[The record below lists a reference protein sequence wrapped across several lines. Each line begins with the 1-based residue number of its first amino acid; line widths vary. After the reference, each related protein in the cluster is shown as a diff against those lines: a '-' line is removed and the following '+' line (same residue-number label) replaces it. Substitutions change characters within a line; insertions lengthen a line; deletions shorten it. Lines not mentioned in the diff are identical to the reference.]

1 MSSILKVSEAV
12 SLGLHACV
20 IIAAGNGERI
30 CATKLADMIQ
40 ASEAHLSKVMQRLAK
55 AGIVKSNRGPG
66 GGFTIPESFNGIS
79 LMDIYEAIEGSFPS
93 ENCLFDNHVCGRE
106 RCALGDFLANINK
119 QCKDYFENTKLRD
132 LVL

>member
-20 IIAAGNGERI
+20 IMAGQNGERFT
-30 CATKLADMIQ
+30 APALAEMIQ
-40 ASEAHLSKVMQRLAK
+40 ASEAHLSKVMQRLVK
-55 AGIVKSNRGPG
+55 AGLIKSNRGPG
-66 GGFTIPESFNGIS
+66 GGFTIAKRLMDIS

-93 ENCLFDNHVCGRE
+93 ENCLFENHVCGRE

-119 QCKDYFENTKLRD
+119 ECKDYFENTRLGD
-132 LVL
+132 LV